1 MTDDLRS
8 MAAREAVSTAQP
20 DPIVRGQPVT
30 PALVAWI
37 LERGED
43 VEQLVAIV
51 EARDAFGRRKYGQPL
66 YSDDGRDVS
75 ADFGQELA
83 DAMQYS
89 MAARMRG
96 VSLAAWA
103 PVLRALA
110 DLVSDDA
117 QDLDRRVI
125 AGVQEQRGLPFP

>member
-75 ADFGQELA
+75 ADFGQEVV
-83 DAMQYS
+83 DAAFYG

-110 DLVSDDA
+110 DIVSDDA
-117 QDLDRRVI
+117 PDIDRRVI

>member
-8 MAAREAVSTAQP
+8 MAAREAISTAQP

-75 ADFGQELA
+75 ADFGQEVV
-83 DAMQYS
+83 DAAFYG

-110 DLVSDDA
+110 DIVSDDA
-117 QDLDRRVI
+117 PDIDRRVI

>member
-8 MAAREAVSTAQP
+8 MEAREAVSTAQP

-66 YSDDGRDVS
+66 FSDDGRDVS

-83 DAMQYS
+83 DAMMYS
-89 MAARMRG
+89 MSARMRG
-96 VSLAAWA
+96 ISLAAWA

-110 DLVSDDA
+110 DLVADDA
-117 QDLDRRVI
+117 PDIDRRTI
-125 AGVQEQRGLPFP
+125 AGVQEQRGRTFP

>member
-51 EARDAFGRRKYGQPL
+51 EACDAFGRRKYGQPL
-66 YSDDGRDVS
+66 FSDDGRDVS
-75 ADFGQELA
+75 ADFGQEVV
-83 DAMQYS
+83 DAAFYG

-110 DLVSDDA
+110 DLVADDA
-117 QDLDRRVI
+117 QDLDRRTI

>member
-1 MTDDLRS
+1 MRGRRCGI
-8 MAAREAVSTAQP
+8 AARWTPTA
-20 DPIVRGQPVT
+20 R
-30 PALVAWI
+30 PATA
-37 LERGED
+37 RASFGCYSNDAD
-43 VEQLVAIV
+43 VEQLVALV

-66 YSDDGRDVS
+66 FSDDGRDVS

-83 DAMQYS
+83 DALQYS

-96 VSLAAWA
+96 VSLAVWA

-125 AGVQEQRGLPFP
+125 AGVQTQRGLPFT

>member
-20 DPIVRGQPVT
+20 DPITRGQPVT
-30 PALVAWI
+30 PALVAW
-37 LERGED
+37 LTQRGED

-89 MAARMRG
+89 MAAKMRG
-96 VSLAAWA
+96 VSLAVWA

>member
-30 PALVAWI
+30 PALVAW
-37 LERGED
+37 LVERGED

-66 YSDDGRDVS
+66 FSDDGRDVS
-75 ADFGQELA
+75 ADFGQEVV
-83 DAMQYS
+83 DAAFYG

-103 PVLRALA
+103 PVLRALV

-125 AGVQEQRGLPFP
+125 ACVQEQRGLPFP